1 MDTTNSTLEV
11 GDQEFPDAANFRKQ
25 HDGINLNRSNRR
37 LLLGA
42 TLRLLVRRFGHGQP
56 IFQDDVIRAA
66 SLADDA
72 MERAA

>member
-1 MDTTNSTLEV
+1 MRVYTEEEK
-11 GDQEFPDAANFRKQ
+11 QQANTPMSSE
-25 HDGINLNRSNRR
+25 DRR

-42 TLRLLVRRFGHGQP
+42 NLRLLTHRFSCGQP
-56 IFQDDVIRAA
+56 IFQDDVIRTA